1 MSSLKY
7 FMLGFQEFLT
17 TPIRLWRMHYHLTQF
32 MSSYVHN
39 TKIHEHQRERQKRLE
54 IRIPSSDRLASTT
67 SQIEQSSS
75 CVDKLPESNIDSTIS
90 SSLSSSLSS
99 SSTPTS
105 QIKRSSSDSQGLL
118 EPLASMWLINV
129 GLILVLA
136 ILSYC
141 FSLISLTPS
150 LVSWFESSRFC
161 QFVQRLFSCSV
172 HIALLLFM
180 ELVNLLYL
188 KKICDRIIL
197 LSMTKEYRYIQRTST
212 RSSILFTGFS
222 NLPSIDRSNYFLN
235 SAIGGTIMD
244 RLYTL
249 IFFVIFQLQW
259 NLLATLSANYC
270 IGNVINAFSVAF
282 LYACYAFEYRW
293 RQVTGTTFEGFLGRI
308 VDNWTYFLGYGL
320 PLGCASIIFPHFIG
334 WGGVILA
341 IGYPVLVIG
350 ALGSRWHPFDV
361 SINVKDEWKVFRLLR
376 YCLIISLRP
385 ALWVSNLVVQTSAWF
400 VYQFLFR
407 QNYSVGSNHDE
418 DENNTGICRSSSTR
432 RRHF

>member
-1 MSSLKY
+1 MNFSDNLRETIINK
-7 FMLGFQEFLT
+7 EFLT

-54 IRIPSSDRLASTT
+54 IRIPSSDRL
-67 SQIEQSSS
+67 
-75 CVDKLPESNIDSTIS
+75 TI
-90 SSLSSSLSS
+90 
-99 SSTPTS
+99 
-105 QIKRSSSDSQGLL
+105 
-118 EPLASMWLINV
+118 
-129 GLILVLA
+129 
-136 ILSYC
+136 
-141 FSLISLTPS
+141 
-150 LVSWFESSRFC
+150 SWFESSRFC

-172 HIALLLFM
+172 HVALLLFM

-188 KKICDRIIL
+188 KKICDRITL
-197 LSMTKEYRYIQRTST
+197 LSMTKEYRYIQR
-212 RSSILFTGFS
+212 SSILFTGFS
-222 NLPSIDRSNYFLN
+222 NLSSIDRSNYFLN

-249 IFFVIFQLQW
+249 IFFIIFQLQW

-350 ALGSRWHPFDV
+350 ALGSRWRPFDV

-418 DENNTGICRSSSTR
+418 DENNTGISRGSSIR
-432 RRHF
+432 RRQF